1 VADTLKKNWVL
12 TQEAFDHLLAL
23 LDADRERA
31 GRKYA
36 ELRQSLEKFF
46 EWRGADFPEEYA
58 DETLNR
64 VARKVAGG
72 EAVRELPRYCFGV
85 ARLVLLEA
93 AKRQGAARKGLAE
106 FSRRRYENDDAGRLE
121 AEVECLQKC
130 LDGLPRESR
139 EIITEYYQGEVSSQ
153 IVNRK
158 RLAERLKIPPGTLRM
173 RALRLREALEGCVSE
188 CLKAKGEL

>member
-1 VADTLKKNWVL
+1 MADTLKKNWVL
-12 TQEAFDHLLAL
+12 TQEAFDQLLAL

-36 ELRQSLEKFF
+36 ELRESLEKFF

-93 AKRQGAARKGLAE
+93 TKRQDAARKGLAE
-106 FSRRRYENDDAGRLE
+106 FSRRIEESDDRGQLE
-121 AEVECLQKC
+121 AEAACLQKC
-130 LDGLPRESR
+130 LDRLSSESR
-139 EIITEYYQGEVSSQ
+139 EIITEYYQGEGSSQ
-153 IVNRK
+153 IENRK
-158 RLAERLKIPPGTLRM
+158 RLANRLRIPPGTLRM
-173 RALRLREALEGCVSE
+173 RALRLREALEECVSN
-188 CLKAKGEL
+188 CLAKGGL